1 MPMYEIMF
9 IVEPS
14 LEGEDLEQAIDKV
27 KDLMEKDGG
36 EIVNLKKMGKRR
48 LAYEINDFRDGH
60 YVLVNVQAGNKMV
73 GELEHFFK
81 VNEGYL
87 RHIVFRMEENRE
99 KIEKVQPQEITEQET
114 AEKDNEAQE
123 EKKE

>member
-1 MPMYEIMF
+1 MYEIMF